1 MTTLGRVT
9 NVAEMKGH
17 ARQLMTAPVK
27 SVALDTPLSE
37 IALLLADAHIAGTPV
52 TDDEG
57 RVLGIISEPDILNAL
72 LADQPLDTTAREL
85 MSSPVHTVNEFET
98 TDEVMAL
105 FRKHGVHHLPVV
117 REEQLLGIITPA
129 DVIRYL
135 ARDIDEPPRVG

>member
-1 MTTLGRVT
+1 MTV
-9 NVAEMKGH
+9 
-17 ARQLMTAPVK
+17 PVK

-37 IALLLADAHIAGTPV
+37 VALLLADARIAGAPV
-52 TDDEG
+52 TDAEE
-57 RVLGIISEPDILNAL
+57 RLLGIISEADILNAL
-72 LADQPLDTTAREL
+72 LTHQPLDTAAREL
-85 MSSPVHTVNEFET
+85 MTSPVHTVSEFET

-129 DVIRYL
+129 DIIRYL

>member
-1 MTTLGRVT
+1 MA
-9 NVAEMKGH
+9 NVARMKGH

-37 IALLLADAHIAGTPV
+37 IALLLADARIAGAPV
-52 TDDEG
+52 TDSEG

-72 LADQPLDTTAREL
+72 LANQPLDTTAREL
-85 MSSPVHTVNEFET
+85 MTSPVHTVNEFET
-98 TDEVMAL
+98 TDEVMTL
-105 FRKHGVHHLPVV
+105 FRKHGIHHLPVV

-129 DVIRYL
+129 DIIRFL